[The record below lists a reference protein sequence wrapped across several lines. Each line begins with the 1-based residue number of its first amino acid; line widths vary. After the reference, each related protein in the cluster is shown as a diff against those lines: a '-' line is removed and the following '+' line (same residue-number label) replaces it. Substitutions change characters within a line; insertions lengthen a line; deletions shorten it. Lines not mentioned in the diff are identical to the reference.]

1 MSDENQKPPN
11 DNRQRQ
17 NGGQDPQLNW
27 RGLILFAVAFAL
39 IGGAF
44 LFRGNNFAQTEQ
56 IQYPRFI
63 ELVKE
68 GKILSTAD
76 APLQLVVEEGRNTQY
91 FECKAKLPSPT
102 TGEETPVAFRTPIF
116 TQFNGS
122 EIEKALAEAGI
133 TPAISPKS
141 DLLASAVVSF
151 LPIVLF
157 LVILYFFFRSQIK
170 MAGKGA
176 LNFGKSKARMLSKDK
191 NRITF
196 KDVAGV
202 EEAKDEV
209 QELVEFLKDPK
220 KFQKLGGRIPKGI
233 LMVGSPGTGK
243 TLLARAI
250 AGEAD
255 VPFFSISGSDF
266 VEMFVGVGASRVRDM
281 F

>member
-1 MSDENQKPPN
+1 MSDENQKQPN

-91 FECKAKLPSPT
+91 FEGKAKLPSPT

-116 TQFNGS
+116 TQFTGS
-122 EIEKALAEAGI
+122 EI
-133 TPAISPKS
+133 
-141 DLLASAVVSF
+141 
-151 LPIVLF
+151 
-157 LVILYFFFRSQIK
+157 
-170 MAGKGA
+170 
-176 LNFGKSKARMLSKDK
+176 
-191 NRITF
+191 
-196 KDVAGV
+196 
-202 EEAKDEV
+202 
-209 QELVEFLKDPK
+209 
-220 KFQKLGGRIPKGI
+220 
-233 LMVGSPGTGK
+233 
-243 TLLARAI
+243 
-250 AGEAD
+250 
-255 VPFFSISGSDF
+255 
-266 VEMFVGVGASRVRDM
+266 
-281 F
+281 